1 MEEPPAGTAPV
12 GAAIATKSPRRGHL
26 KVYLGATPGAGKTFA
41 MLREGR
47 QRKQRGE
54 DVVIAYVE
62 TYGRARTEEL
72 LPGLELIPRQRVA
85 YKGTVLEEMDVDAVI
100 RRRPKVALVDELAH
114 TNAPGLPHEK
124 RWQDVEQLRDAGIDV
139 ISTINVQ
146 HVESVNDV
154 VEKITGI
161 VQRETLP
168 DRVLDLADEIQ
179 FIDIS
184 PEALRKRMRHGNI
197 YRADKVETA
206 LANFFRPGN
215 LAALRE
221 IALRLVAQSMAA
233 SRQVLAPAEDVLV
246 AISGAAS
253 SEPLIRRAVRVA
265 RRLGGLCMVVTVG
278 SAGGLKI
285 EKYQQLAAQLGCSFV
300 SLGGSDVARG
310 IVEAAQ
316 LANVRHLFI
325 GQSVRPSFWARWR
338 ATLADQMIDALPGID
353 LHVIAP
359 QHATPPPSV
368 PEAPRRLPEDLL
380 RAQPRAGRR
389 AADVR
394 VYLGYADGSGTT
406 TTLLDEARR
415 RRARGTDV
423 VVAAI
428 SPRVAKEE
436 LETLELLGGPDSPAA
451 HDRLDVDA
459 LLARNPEV
467 AVVDELNGLDTLG
480 RVRANAMPRLLE
492 AGITVLGTI
501 HLLDLASVRESYA
514 PLLKERAPGS
524 VLPDDVLTGI
534 DELEIV
540 DVTPDVLLERLRRG
554 EIMSPAEAAR
564 ALQAEFR
571 PQILSALREMAFRII
586 ADHTD
591 RRLVAYMRERK
602 IEQPWE
608 ARPRLLA
615 SIPPRPGMATR
626 IERVTGWAAKVAA
639 QVTVVSVRPPKL
651 NESERRWLGEYAAL
665 AHRQGAEFVSLYGRN
680 VATALADYIRK
691 TLSTEIVLG
700 RRRRGWRV
708 WDTTARLIRMLDD
721 VDIHILRREEASPKT
736 RPAGS
741 PPLGS

>member
-1 MEEPPAGTAPV
+1 MEERPASVAPT
-12 GAAIATKSPRRGHL
+12 GATVAPAAKVRGHL
-26 KVYLGATPGAGKTFA
+26 KLYLGATPGAGKTYA

-47 QRKQRGE
+47 ERKQRGE
-54 DVVIAYVE
+54 DIVIAYVE

-72 LPGLELIPRQRVA
+72 LPGLEMIPRERVP
-85 YKGTVLEEMDVDAVI
+85 YRGTVLEDMDLDAVI
-100 RRRPKVALVDELAH
+100 RRRPKTALVDELAH
-114 TNAPGLPHEK
+114 TNAPGLQHEK
-124 RWQDVEQLRDAGIDV
+124 RWQDVEQLRDGGIDV
-139 ISTINVQ
+139 ISTLNVQ

-168 DRVLDLADEIQ
+168 DRVLDTADEIQ

-197 YRADKVETA
+197 YRPDKIDTA
-206 LANFFRPGN
+206 LNNFFRPGN

-265 RRLGGLCMVVTVG
+265 RRLHGLCMVVTVG
-278 SAGGLKI
+278 SRGEMNL
-285 EKYQQLAAQLGCSFV
+285 ERYRRLAAQLGCSFV
-300 SLGGSDVARG
+300 SVGGADVPKG
-310 IVEAAQ
+310 IIEAAQ

-325 GQSVRPSFWARWR
+325 GQPVRPNFTAPWR
-338 ATLADQMIDALPGID
+338 KTLADQMIDALPGID

-359 QHATPPPSV
+359 QHAAGPRNL
-368 PEAPRRLPEDLL
+368 EQPRRLPEDLL
-380 RAQPRAGRR
+380 RAHQRVGRL

-406 TTLLDEARR
+406 TMMLDEARR
-415 RRARGTDV
+415 RRSRGTDV

-428 SPRVAKEE
+428 SPRVSKEE
-436 LETLELLGGPDSPAA
+436 LEALELLGGPDAAAA
-451 HDRLDVDA
+451 HDRLDVEA

-467 AVVDELNGLDTLG
+467 ALIDELNGLDTKGDL
-480 RVRANAMPRLLE
+480 RAESIPRLLE

-501 HLLDLASVRESYA
+501 HLLDQASVRESYA
-514 PLLKERAPGS
+514 PLLKGRAPGS
-524 VLPDDVLTGI
+524 VLQDDVLTGI

-554 EIMSPAEAAR
+554 EIISPAEAAR

-602 IEQPWE
+602 IEEPWE
-608 ARPRLLA
+608 ARPRLVA
-615 SIPPRPGMATR
+615 CIPPRPGMGAR
-626 IERVTGWAAKVAA
+626 IQRVADLAGRAAA
-639 QVTVVSVRPPKL
+639 QLTVVSVRPLKL
-651 NESERRWLGEYAAL
+651 TEAERRSLGEYAAL
-665 AHRQGAEFVSLYGRN
+665 VHRQGGEFVSLYGRK
-680 VATALADYIRK
+680 VATALAGYIRK

-700 RRRRGWRV
+700 RRRRAWRP
-708 WDTTARLIRMLDD
+708 WDTTATLIRMLDD
-721 VDIHILRREEASPKT
+721 VDIHVLRREDVSAQKELIAPP
-736 RPAGS
+736 RAGS
-741 PPLGS
+741 

>member
-1 MEEPPAGTAPV
+1 MEKPPTSVGSGTATVTPSTS
-12 GAAIATKSPRRGHL
+12 ARGHL
-26 KVYLGATPGAGKTFA
+26 KVYLGATPGAGKTFS
-41 MLREGR
+41 MLREAR

-54 DVVIAYVE
+54 DVAIAYVE

-72 LPGLELIPRQRVA
+72 LAGLELIPRKRVP
-85 YKGTVLEEMDVDAVI
+85 YRGTVFEEMDVDAVLK
-100 RRRPKVALVDELAH
+100 RHPKIALVDELAH
-114 TNAPGLPHEK
+114 TNAPGSANEK

-139 ISTINVQ
+139 ISTLNVQ

-206 LANFFRPGN
+206 LSNFFRPGN

-221 IALRLVAQSMAA
+221 IALRLVAQSMAT
-233 SRQVLAPAEDVLV
+233 SREVLAPAEDVLV
-246 AISGAAS
+246 AISGSAK
-253 SEPLIRRAVRVA
+253 SEALIRRAARLA

-278 SAGGLKI
+278 SGGAAKM
-285 EKYQQLAAQLGCSFV
+285 EGYQRLAAQLGCSFV
-300 SLGGSDVARG
+300 SLGGPDVAKG
-310 IVEAAQ
+310 IIEAAQ

-325 GQSVRPSFWARWR
+325 GESRRTGLLARWR
-338 ATLADQMIDALPGID
+338 KTLADQLIDSLSDID
-353 LHVIAP
+353 LHVIATE
-359 QHATPPPSV
+359 HAAPPLDV
-368 PEAPRRLPEDLL
+368 ELERRLPEDLL
-380 RAQPRAGRR
+380 RSEQRGRR

-406 TTLLDEARR
+406 TSMLDEARR

-428 SPRVAKEE
+428 NPRVSATE
-436 LETLELLGGPDSPAA
+436 LASLEVLGGPDAPAA
-451 HDRLDVDA
+451 HDRLDVEA
-459 LLARNPEV
+459 LLSRNPEV
-467 AVVDELNGLDTLG
+467 AVIDELNGLDTEG
-480 RVRANAMPRLLE
+480 RLRAESLSRLVE
-492 AGITVLGTI
+492 AGITVLGTL

-524 VLPDDVLTGI
+524 VLADDVLTGI

-540 DVTPDVLLERLRRG
+540 DVTPAVLIERLRRG

-571 PQILSALREMAFRII
+571 PQILSALREMAFRLI
-586 ADHTD
+586 AEHTD

-602 IEQPWE
+602 IEEPWE
-608 ARPRLLA
+608 ARPRLVA
-615 SIPPRPGMATR
+615 CIPPRQGMESIIQRMAKF
-626 IERVTGWAAKVAA
+626 AARTAA
-639 QVTVVSVRPPKL
+639 EFTVVSVRPPRL
-651 NESERRWLGEYAAL
+651 SEAERRWLGEYAAL
-665 AHRQGAEFVSLYGRN
+665 VHREQGEFVSLYGRN
-680 VATALADYIRK
+680 VAATLAGYLRK
-691 TLSTEIVLG
+691 TLNTEVVLG
-700 RRRRGWRV
+700 RPHHRWRP
-708 WDTTARLIRMLDD
+708 WRTTSTLIRLLEDID
-721 VDIHILRREEASPKT
+721 VHILRRDQ
-736 RPAGS
+736 PAPVTKPAATPTSGS
-741 PPLGS
+741 

>member
-1 MEEPPAGTAPV
+1 M
-12 GAAIATKSPRRGHL
+12 AATRGRL

-47 QRKQRGE
+47 ELKQRGK
-54 DVVIAYVE
+54 DVAIGFVE
-62 TYGRARTEEL
+62 TYSRPRTDEL
-72 LPGLELIPRQRVA
+72 LSGLELIPRKRIP
-85 YKGTVLEEMDVDAVI
+85 YKGTVLEDMDVDAVI
-100 RRRPKVALVDELAH
+100 QRRPKLALVDELAH
-114 TNAPGLPHEK
+114 TNAPGLQNEK
-124 RWQDVEQLRDAGIDV
+124 RWQDVELLRDAGINV
-139 ISTINVQ
+139 ISTLNVQ

-161 VQRETLP
+161 VQRETIP

-197 YRADKVETA
+197 YGPEKVETA

-246 AISGAAS
+246 AISVAAS
-253 SEPLIRRAVRVA
+253 SEPLIRRAVRAA
-265 RRLGGLCMVVTVG
+265 RRLGGLCMVVGVG
-278 SAGGLKI
+278 SQGGVTV
-285 EKYQQLAAQLGCSFV
+285 ESYQRLAAQLGCSFV
-300 SLGGSDVARG
+300 SLGGSDIAKG
-310 IVEAAQ
+310 IIEAAQ

-325 GQSVRPSFWARWR
+325 GQPVRPSFWARWR
-338 ATLADQMIDALPGID
+338 KTLANEMIDALPGID
-353 LHVIAP
+353 LHVIAH
-359 QHATPPPSV
+359 QHATTPPSLE
-368 PEAPRRLPEDLL
+368 EARGLPEDLL
-380 RAQPRAGRR
+380 GAHQRVGRR

-394 VYLGYADGSGTT
+394 AYLGYADGSGTT
-406 TTLLDEARR
+406 TMMLDEARR
-415 RRARGTDV
+415 RRSRGTDV

-428 SPRVAKEE
+428 SPRVPKEA
-436 LETLELLGGPDSPAA
+436 LATLEILGGPDAPAA
-451 HDRLDVDA
+451 HDRLDLER

-467 AVVDELNGLDTLG
+467 AVIDELNGLDTQG
-480 RVRANAMPRLLE
+480 HVRAESLPRLLE

-501 HLLDLASVRESYA
+501 HLLDLAGVRESYA

-524 VLPDDVLTGI
+524 VLPDDVLMRI

-554 EIMSPAEAAR
+554 EIMPPAEAAR

-571 PQILSALREMAFRII
+571 PQILSALREMAFRIL

-602 IEQPWE
+602 IEEPWE
-608 ARPRLLA
+608 ARPRLVA
-615 SIPPRPGMATR
+615 CIPPRPGMTLR
-626 IERVTGWAAKVAA
+626 IERVASFAARDAA
-639 QVTVVSVRPPKL
+639 QITVVSVRPPRL
-651 NESERRWLGEYAAL
+651 SESERRWLGEYAAL
-665 AHRQGAEFVSLYGRN
+665 VHRLGGEFVSLYGRN
-680 VATALADYIRK
+680 VATALAAYIRK

-700 RRRRGWRV
+700 RRRRAWRV
-708 WDTTARLIRMLDD
+708 WDTTATLIRMLHD
-721 VDIHILRREEASPKT
+721 VDVHILRQDEAAPVTK
-736 RPAGS
+736 PATI
-741 PPLGS
+741 PRA